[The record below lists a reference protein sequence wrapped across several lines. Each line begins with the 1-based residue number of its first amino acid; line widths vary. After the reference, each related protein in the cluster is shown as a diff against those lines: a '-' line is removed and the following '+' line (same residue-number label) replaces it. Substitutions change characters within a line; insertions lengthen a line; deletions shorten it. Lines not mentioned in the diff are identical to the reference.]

1 MSAIEHIY
9 KQYNTVWK
17 YKSCK
22 RCIFL
27 YSMNTQL
34 MHFQLT
40 LSYSLLCLIS
50 EEGNICLVNIL
61 YSKSTLRR
69 ITEIYIVY
77 TICIFT
83 RCCTVLANRNELFYL
98 KVQFRPRKPISYC
111 LLPDM
116 FFHVININSFT
127 QCDSLSCLFA
137 VDTGS

>member
-1 MSAIEHIY
+1 
-9 KQYNTVWK
+9 
-17 YKSCK
+17 
-22 RCIFL
+22 
-27 YSMNTQL
+27 MNTQL

-83 RCCTVLANRNELFYL
+83 RCCTVYKCVLSLTYGLADVKQNQNQSSRTDYYWSLISIFLNLIIIFESLFKASFGFHQYQL
-98 KVQFRPRKPISYC
+98 QI
-111 LLPDM
+111 DM
-116 FFHVININSFT
+116 KENHTV
-127 QCDSLSCLFA
+127 
-137 VDTGS
+137 